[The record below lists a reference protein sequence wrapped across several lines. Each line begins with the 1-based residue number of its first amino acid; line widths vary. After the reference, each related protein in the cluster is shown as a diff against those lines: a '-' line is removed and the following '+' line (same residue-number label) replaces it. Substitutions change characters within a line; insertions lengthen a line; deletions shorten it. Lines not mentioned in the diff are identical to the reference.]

1 MEARDRR
8 ALIAL
13 LLLAVGVGVVGL
25 MLRGG
30 GSARAT
36 DAPLEI
42 TPEVRAAGLRF
53 APDVTERD
61 RAWVL
66 AAIASAR
73 PEARRLIDEV
83 DGLVEVRVYANDP
96 TALGRAHMDS
106 HGLAISLDA
115 HALNGDRAIE
125 RNAVV
130 LHELGHII
138 DYVLV
143 PDDLM
148 QELDRSIPRG
158 GACGP
163 NRGSPA
169 APSPPSRPA
178 ASTGR
183 RSPQSRPTSP
193 TTRECSW
200 RPRSSCASRGA
211 RWRCGRSRPCSMRPA
226 WSARWRRCASATA
239 AS

>member
-96 TALGRAHMDS
+96 TALGKAHMDS

-163 NRGSPA
+163 NGEPTGGCTAVEERFADTFMKWALRGEVSMAGGGYHIPA
-169 APSPPSRPA
+169 PASLEDWGAPLGLMA
-178 ASTGR
+178 AKLTLG
-183 RSPQSRPTSP
+183 T
-193 TTRECSW
+193 
-200 RPRSSCASRGA
+200 
-211 RWRCGRSRPCSMRPA
+211 
-226 WSARWRRCASATA
+226 
-239 AS
+239 